1 MLGSENEYLTGVL
14 TILIGPQTGCSIVV
28 TMSLART
35 NQPRE
40 VRPKPRLSRNLFAR
54 FLLTMFVTHSGLN
67 VIHGRIWHPTALEQ
81 LQPFLGCLF
90 ACFSINES
98 FEQDSVMDALAVG

>member
-1 MLGSENEYLTGVL
+1 
-14 TILIGPQTGCSIVV
+14 
-28 TMSLART
+28 
-35 NQPRE
+35 
-40 VRPKPRLSRNLFAR
+40 
-54 FLLTMFVTHSGLN
+54 MFVIHSGLN